1 MLSSGKSY
9 CSLYIV
15 FSLTVAHA
23 VDATAHTN
31 GINFFMVVFIS
42 LSSLVNV
49 NVVSNLN
56 TKYLFCQYIFVKYV
70 VALGDYFL
78 LWFGHGKS
86 IYSSSYAFSFFSWR
100 QYFECGHDSK
110 IVRGGWHVCVCIDGY

>member
-49 NVVSNLN
+49 NVVS
-56 TKYLFCQYIFVKYV
+56 TFKYKIFV
-70 VALGDYFL
+70 L
-78 LWFGHGKS
+78 S
-86 IYSSSYAFSFFSWR
+86 IYFCKICGCPGGLFSAMVRAW
-100 QYFECGHDSK
+100 K
-110 IVRGGWHVCVCIDGY
+110 INLFIFVRILVFQLAPVL